1 MRCALLLVLLLSL
14 LALVLCVLQMLA
26 LVPRSNQACRALMAR
41 WLIAF
46 CRASKWYIREDEPLA
61 KELTP
66 WLEPNELQQ
75 LVREL
80 MGGPHPVPVGGMGC
94 MICTHVPFAP
104 GWYMT
109 ASALVV

>member
-1 MRCALLLVLLLSL
+1 
-14 LALVLCVLQMLA
+14 
-26 LVPRSNQACRALMAR
+26 MAR

-75 LVREL
+75 LVGVVEDWS
-80 MGGPHPVPVGGMGC
+80 VGWLFCLAGA
-94 MICTHVPFAP
+94 I
-104 GWYMT
+104 GWR
-109 ASALVV
+109 S

>member
-1 MRCALLLVLLLSL
+1 MMVISCCIFHNANVIQPTLLVLVQIP
-14 LALVLCVLQMLA
+14 LVLVWSLVLQMLA

-75 LVREL
+75 LVRAWGL
-80 MGGPHPVPVGGMGC
+80 
-94 MICTHVPFAP
+94 A
-104 GWYMT
+104 
-109 ASALVV
+109 

>member
-1 MRCALLLVLLLSL
+1 
-14 LALVLCVLQMLA
+14 MLA

-75 LVREL
+75 LVRT
-80 MGGPHPVPVGGMGC
+80 GVCVGGG
-94 MICTHVPFAP
+94 
-104 GWYMT
+104 GWG
-109 ASALVV
+109 

>member
-1 MRCALLLVLLLSL
+1 
-14 LALVLCVLQMLA
+14 
-26 LVPRSNQACRALMAR
+26 MAR

-75 LVREL
+75 LVRT
-80 MGGPHPVPVGGMGC
+80 GVCVGGG
-94 MICTHVPFAP
+94 
-104 GWYMT
+104 GWG
-109 ASALVV
+109 

>member
-1 MRCALLLVLLLSL
+1 
-14 LALVLCVLQMLA
+14 MLA

-66 WLEPNELQQ
+66 WLEPNERQL
-75 LVREL
+75 LVRTGVC
-80 MGGPHPVPVGGMGC
+80 GGGGGWGC
-94 MICTHVPFAP
+94 E
-104 GWYMT
+104 
-109 ASALVV
+109 